1 MNRRQLAFIILFNA
15 IISLVI
21 ALIVVWAVE
30 ARRPDPEALAILAT
44 PAVALPVSQPA
55 TVVESNPAPN
65 NSVPTATPEVVETPA
80 ATLDVGETEVYTV
93 QTGDSLSSIADRFQV
108 PINTLV
114 QINELPNP
122 DYVFVGQ
129 RLLIPTDPGGATAPA
144 APTAAPDNEPITQG
158 VLLSVVEAPGD
169 LLAEAVQIV
178 NDNDRVVNLAGWIL
192 DREGGPSYTFGNLS
206 LFAGNYIWL
215 HTRAGEETSIALYW
229 GRESAAWE
237 SGSVLRLRNPQG
249 TQVSTFTVP

>member
-30 ARRPDPEALAILAT
+30 ARRPDSEVLQILAT
-44 PAVALPVSQPA
+44 PVLAAPA
-55 TVVESNPAPN
+55 TQPIA
-65 NSVPTATPEVVETPA
+65 PTAANPEAASTTAEPA
-80 ATLDVGETEVYTV
+80 ATPAPTLPAGETEVYTV
-93 QTGDSLSSIADRFQV
+93 QAGDSLSSIADRFRV
-108 PINTLV
+108 PIDTLV

-129 RLLIPTDPGGATAPA
+129 RLLIPVGAGNDGSGASATATPGS
-144 APTAAPDNEPITQG
+144 EPITQG
-158 VLLSVVEAPGD
+158 VIIRAVEGPGD
-169 LLAEAVQIV
+169 LLAETVQII
-178 NDNDRVVNLAGWIL
+178 NDLNRVVNLAGWVL
-192 DREGGPSYTFGNLS
+192 DQEGGPSYTFGNLS

-215 HTRAGEETSIALYW
+215 HTRSGEDTSIAVFW
-229 GRESAAWE
+229 NREEPAWH

-249 TQVSTFTVP
+249 TVVSTFTVP